1 MEKYLKKYSIKMN
14 VTNEKEL
21 DKGPEKEIQPN
32 KDYNSIRRIVLNK
45 DKQKVK

>member
-1 MEKYLKKYSIKMN
+1 MENSFLKYSIKMN

-21 DKGPEKEIQPN
+21 EKEPEKEIQPN
-32 KDYNSIRRIVLNK
+32 KYYNSIRRIVLNK